1 MNKHSTT
8 EHMNKITIISNNQSF
23 SRCLLQGRKW
33 LHRHGNYKQT
43 KQKLIPISHGLIYG
57 LLWEQTIQW
66 FFIKDFYHSHTHC
79 KWLVTQTDLAVWT
92 RFLMVLARVSP
103 CCFIDSTCTLSVLS
117 CKDRRVNLHLLK
129 LFVFFSL

>member
-1 MNKHSTT
+1 MN
-8 EHMNKITIISNNQSF
+8 NITIISNNQSF

-33 LHRHGNYKQT
+33 LHQHGNYKQT
-43 KQKLIPISHGLIYG
+43 KQKLITIFTTWIN
-57 LLWEQTIQW
+57 LWSAMRTDNPVIFLPKIFTIPT
-66 FFIKDFYHSHTHC
+66 SHC

-129 LFVFFSL
+129 LFVFFFPVRQNFLI